1 VSESERASERQRQG
15 QRQKQRQRE
24 KERESVR
31 VCVCVCACVFFAKE
45 TCNFKEPTNRSY
57 PLPVVPCP
65 QAEEMWNKIIA
76 TAGISFSVL
85 FPVTGFLRER
95 DSQIT
100 SKVLMLP
107 II

>member
-1 VSESERASERQRQG
+1 
-15 QRQKQRQRE
+15 
-24 KERESVR
+24 
-31 VCVCVCACVFFAKE
+31 
-45 TCNFKEPTNRSY
+45 
-57 PLPVVPCP
+57 
-65 QAEEMWNKIIA
+65 MWNKIIA